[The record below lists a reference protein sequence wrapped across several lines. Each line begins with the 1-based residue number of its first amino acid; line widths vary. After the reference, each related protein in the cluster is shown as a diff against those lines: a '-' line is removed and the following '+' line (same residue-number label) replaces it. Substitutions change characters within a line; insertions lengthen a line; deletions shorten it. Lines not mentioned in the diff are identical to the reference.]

1 MLVQVDPAPPTQATH
16 AVLHRIEALPGD
28 GRYALTFRRAD
39 GGEQAVVVQIPQPD
53 GADPADPLDVAE
65 SSLPP
70 GWTRRDV
77 AFAEMVTAVLAL
89 ERSRA
94 ATRPT
99 AGVLRDL
106 EGGWDVSLGNVVLD
120 LYGAPWCIAHG
131 EMTAAGTVWTCP
143 ECGAQARFG

>member
-1 MLVQVDPAPPTQATH
+1 MLVQVDPAPATQVTH

-28 GRYALTFRRAD
+28 GRYVLTFRRAD
-39 GGEQAVVVQIPQPD
+39 GGEQAVVVQVPQTD
-53 GADPADPLDVAE
+53 GADPANPLDVAE

-70 GWTRRDV
+70 GWTRTDE
-77 AFAEMVTAVLAL
+77 AFVEMVAAVLSL

-94 ATRPT
+94 ASRP
-99 AGVLRDL
+99 ADGVLRDL

-131 EMTAAGTVWTCP
+131 EMAAEGSVWTCP
-143 ECGAQARFG
+143 ECGAQAQFG